1 MIAQLDEARQALVSK
16 TDKHLLAELI
26 QNAEQ
31 LSEQAYT
38 ADSWNV
44 LQDALDQAKIVMD
57 DDNATQ
63 TQIDEAAD
71 ALQKAIDQLQK
82 VKDPIDTGAG
92 QTKAMY
98 ALLAASLLALSVSVL
113 RKKQKETEA

>member
-1 MIAQLDEARQALVSK
+1 M
-16 TDKHLLAELI
+16 AELI
-26 QNAEQ
+26 QKADQ
-31 LSEQAYT
+31 LSAQAYT
-38 ADSWNV
+38 ADSWNA

-57 DDNATQ
+57 DGNATQ
-63 TQIDEAAD
+63 TQIDEATD

-82 VKDPIDTGAG
+82 FKDPIDTGAI